1 MGIGCL
7 RCHVGKTPPV
17 AGQRA
22 QRKGL
27 EADRSK
33 RGGFSNASEGQE
45 HQL

>member
-1 MGIGCL
+1 MGRGCL
-7 RCHVGKTPPV
+7 RCRAGKTPLV

-33 RGGFSNASEGQE
+33 RGGFSNALEGQE
-45 HQL
+45 HEL